1 MANGTAGT
9 AKAAGAKK
17 ASVRSPLPA
26 LLEFLEDV
34 FPFLPSWVRAT
45 IALLIAFAVV
55 GYVFHGF
62 IGPTYVKGQ
71 LFVCEKPDY
80 ERQCATAWKVRYG
93 NEEMTTNE
101 NGSWMLPVVRGGIP
115 GRIRIEVVR
124 DHRWIDEYI
133 TRGPW
138 PIYSA
143 LSPMELRLVVDPDK
157 PQGQRITQ
165 IAENSSSARVCLALR
180 QFLPVFSV
188 SAQAKPPAPAKR
200 SPGASPLP
208 RSPVAGKGGV
218 PAAPQAPFD
227 YGIVLKSVEVE
238 KLPGFFQ
245 SGGQVYFTVHLGDK
259 ELSSVELLYGAK
271 RPTVGETAVW
281 ELAGSDARYT
291 ARFPVKSE
299 KESWIPVE
307 PGKKEKY
314 KGLIINVS
322 DAVVIDT
329 STPSKPKVSPK
340 ARVYLKMWEG
350 SGAFLGSFE
359 MTEALKQPDD
369 TKKLTATTGS
379 GKASVEIKP
388 VLGRLTITRPV
399 Y

>member
-1 MANGTAGT
+1 MANGTAAT
-9 AKAAGAKK
+9 AKDDGGKK
-17 ASVRSPLPA
+17 ASVSDPLSTM
-26 LLEFLEDV
+26 LRFLKDV
-34 FPFLPSWVRAT
+34 FPTLGPWART
-45 IALLIAFAVV
+45 LIAILIAFAVV
-55 GYVFHGF
+55 GYVFHGL
-62 IGPTYVKGQ
+62 IGPTYVKGK
-71 LFVCEKPDY
+71 LFFRDEADGAKQY
-80 ERQCATAWKVRYG
+80 AKAWKVRYG
-93 NEEMTTNE
+93 NEEMTTND

-115 GRIRIEVVR
+115 GRIGIEVER
-124 DHRWIDEYI
+124 DGRLIDEYI
-133 TRGPW
+133 TSGPW

-143 LSPMELRLVVDPDK
+143 LWPMDLRLVVDLYK
-157 PQGQRITQ
+157 PQGERITK

-188 SAQAKPPAPAKR
+188 AAQAKPAAPAKR
-200 SPGASPLP
+200 SPGASPP
-208 RSPVAGKGGV
+208 ARSPVAGTGGV

-238 KLPGFFQ
+238 KFPGFFQ

-271 RPTVGETAVW
+271 RLAVGETAVW

-388 VLGRLTITRPV
+388 VLGRLTITRPL